1 MAMIKQYM
9 KKNGEKP
16 WYFKTYLGIDPLT
29 RKKKYTTKRGFKTPK
44 EAKLALSRLEL
55 EIETNGVSDKSSSAT
70 FKDVYDL
77 WIEHYKSDVK
87 KSTLSR
93 TELLFDKHI
102 LPKFGNLPIKEIT
115 VAYCQKVVTEWSK
128 TGTSK
133 QYPLF
138 VNYISKV
145 FKMAI
150 NLEIVENNPV
160 TNVIIPKNKSA
171 EKKLKIKYYTK
182 AELQIFLNTI
192 NKEKNEFFKIRDYA
206 TFRLLA
212 FSGCRI
218 GEVLALNWSDLDF
231 ENRELNISKTVTKAK
246 DYNVLEKPKTMSSNR
261 RIILDEKTIYSLKE
275 WKLLQMKYLFKLSFN
290 KPSFIFTNDENNFTI
305 NQAVTERFK
314 IYSERAGLPNIGL
327 HGFRHT
333 HASLLFEADANMK
346 EVQERLGHANIKTTM
361 DTYTH
366 MTKDKKIETTN
377 KLISWLIMSIF
388 KSMVKSMVKKFCE
401 KQKTPNPFLTKGLS
415 V

>member
-1 MAMIKQYM
+1 MAMIKQYL
-9 KKNGEKP
+9 KKNGEKA
-16 WYFKTYLGIDPLT
+16 WYFKTYLGIDPVS
-29 RKKKYTTKRGFKTPK
+29 RKKKYTTKRGFKTQK
-44 EAKLALSRLEL
+44 EARLALSRLEL
-55 EIETNGVSDKSSSAT
+55 EIETRGVTEKSNDVT
-70 FKDVYDL
+70 FREVYEL

-93 TELLFDKHI
+93 TTLIFDKHI

-160 TNVIIPKNKSA
+160 ANVIIPKNKSA
-171 EKKLKIKYYTK
+171 EKKLKVKYYTK
-182 AELQIFLNTI
+182 AELQVFLNTV
-192 NKEKNEFFKIRDYA
+192 NKENSEFFRIRDYA
-206 TFRLLA
+206 LFRLLA

-218 GEVLALNWSDLDF
+218 GECLALSWNDIDF
-231 ENRELNISKTVTKAK
+231 ETKELTISKTVTKAK
-246 DYNVLEKPKTMSSNR
+246 DYYVSEKPKTTASNR
-261 RIILDEKTIYSLKE
+261 RLILDERTIASLKE
-275 WKLLQMKYLFKLSFN
+275 WKLLQMKYLFQIGFN
-290 KPSFIFTNDENNFTI
+290 KPAFIFTNEKNTFTI

-314 IYSERAGLPNIGL
+314 IYSERADLPNIGL

-333 HASLLFEADANMK
+333 HASLLFEADASMK

-377 KLISWLIMSIF
+377 KLVNYVNF
-388 KSMVKSMVKKFCE
+388 
-401 KQKTPNPFLTKGLS
+401 
-415 V
+415 

>member
-1 MAMIKQYM
+1 MAMIKQYK
-9 KKNGEKP
+9 KKNGEKA
-16 WYFKTYLGIDPLT
+16 WYFKTYLGIDPIT
-29 RKKKYTTKRGFKTPK
+29 RKKKYTTKRGFKTQK

-55 EIETNGVSDKSSSAT
+55 EIETNGVSDKFSSVT
-70 FKDVYDL
+70 FKEVYDL

-93 TELLFDKHI
+93 TELLFNKHI

-115 VAYCQKVVTEWSK
+115 VAYCQKVVTQWSK
-128 TGTSK
+128 EGTSN

-150 NLEIVENNPV
+150 NLEIVDNNPV
-160 TNVIIPKNKSA
+160 TNIIIPKNKSA
-171 EKKLKIKYYTK
+171 EKKVKIKYYTK
-182 AELQIFLNTI
+182 DELQLFLNTI
-192 NKEKNEFFKIRDYA
+192 NEEKNDFFRIRDYA

-231 ENRELNISKTVTKAK
+231 ENRELNISKTVTKAE
-246 DYNVLEKPKTMSSNR
+246 DYYVSEKPKTMSSNR
-261 RIILDEKTIYSLKE
+261 RIILDEKTISSLKE
-275 WKLLQMKYLFKLSFN
+275 WKLLQMKYLFKLGFN

-333 HASLLFEADANMK
+333 HASLLFEADASMK

-377 KLISWLIMSIF
+377 KLVNYVNF
-388 KSMVKSMVKKFCE
+388 
-401 KQKTPNPFLTKGLS
+401 
-415 V
+415 

>member
-1 MAMIKQYM
+1 MAMIKQYN
-9 KKNGEKP
+9 KKNGEKA
-16 WYFKTYLGIDPLT
+16 WYFKTYLGLDPLT
-29 RKKKYTTKRGFKTPK
+29 RKKKYTTKRGFKTQK

-70 FKDVYDL
+70 FKDVYNL

-231 ENRELNISKTVTKAK
+231 ENKELNISKTVTKAK
-246 DYNVLEKPKTMSSNR
+246 DYYVSEKPKTMSSNR
-261 RIILDEKTIYSLKE
+261 RIILDEKTISSLKE
-275 WKLLQMKYLFKLSFN
+275 WKLLQMKYLFKLGFN

-333 HASLLFEADANMK
+333 HASLLFEADASMK

-377 KLISWLIMSIF
+377 KLVNYVNF
-388 KSMVKSMVKKFCE
+388 
-401 KQKTPNPFLTKGLS
+401 
-415 V
+415 

>member
-1 MAMIKQYM
+1 MAMIKQYQ
-9 KKNGEKP
+9 KKNGEKA
-16 WYFKTYLGIDPLT
+16 WYFKTYLGIDPIT
-29 RKKKYTTKRGFKTPK
+29 RKKKYTTKRGFKTQK
-44 EAKLALSRLEL
+44 EAKMALSRLEL
-55 EIETNGVSDKSSSAT
+55 EIETKGVSVNTNNVT
-70 FKDVYDL
+70 FKEVYDL

-93 TELLFDKHI
+93 TTLLFDKHI
-102 LPKFGNLPIKEIT
+102 LPKFGNLGIKEIT
-115 VAYCQKVVTEWSK
+115 VAYCQKVVTDWSK

-150 NLEIVENNPV
+150 NLEIVESNPV

-171 EKKLKIKYYTK
+171 EKKLKIKFYTK
-182 AELQIFLNTI
+182 EELQIFLNVI
-192 NKEKNEFFKIRDYA
+192 NEEKNEFFRLRDYA
-206 TFRLLA
+206 IFRLLA

-218 GEVLALNWSDLDF
+218 GECLALNWSDLDF
-231 ENRELNISKTVTKAK
+231 ESKELSISKTVTKATE
-246 DYNVLEKPKTMSSNR
+246 YYVSEKPKTTASNR
-261 RIILDEKTIYSLKE
+261 KLVLDERTITSLKE
-275 WKLLQMKYLFKLSFN
+275 WKLMQMKYLFQNGFN
-290 KPSFIFTNDENNFTI
+290 KPAFIFTNEKNTFTI

-314 IYSERAGLPNIGL
+314 IYSERANLPNIGL

-333 HASLLFEADANMK
+333 HASLLFEADASMK

-366 MTKDKKIETTN
+366 MTKDKKIETTR
-377 KLISWLIMSIF
+377 KL
-388 KSMVKSMVKKFCE
+388 VKYVDF
-401 KQKTPNPFLTKGLS
+401 
-415 V
+415 